1 MGGTLARSLS
11 LRTSLLVTVIAVS
24 VFAVIIGTG
33 AWRQRHAALEEL
45 EAVVSRESGMIKTA
59 IDRPMLLGNDAGT
72 RAEFAELASH
82 YADTTVHLASFN
94 GNITYST
101 RPEAERRD
109 LAEVLTDPGLGGPAP
124 RGTAAPWP
132 MCSPPRACATAR
144 VAPDARHWKR
154 RCCSSGTGGRCSRM
168 SSASATNPRAT
179 IAMAR
184 RSRCWG
190 SWW

>member
-45 EAVVSRESGMIKTA
+45 ETVVRRESGMIKTA

-72 RAEFAELASH
+72 RAEFAELARH

-109 LAEVLTDPGLGGPAP
+109 LSEVLTDPGLRDLTG
-124 RGTAAPWP
+124 
-132 MCSPPRACATAR
+132 RAR
-144 VAPDARHWKR
+144 KR
-154 RCCSSGTGGRCSRM
+154 RCFWSGTAGRCSRM
-168 SSASATNPRAT
+168 SWASATNRHAIT
-179 IAMAR
+179 AMALR
-184 RSRCWG
+184 NHCWG